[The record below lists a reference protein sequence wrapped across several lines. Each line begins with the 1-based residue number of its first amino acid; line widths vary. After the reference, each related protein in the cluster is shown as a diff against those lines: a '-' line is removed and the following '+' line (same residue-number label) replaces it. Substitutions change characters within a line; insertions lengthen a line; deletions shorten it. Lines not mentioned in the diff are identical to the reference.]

1 MRMITR
7 AAVALS
13 FIGTMAG
20 ATATTGTA
28 QGIYFQGPGFDVGIG
43 RPAYRERY
51 YPGYY
56 DYNYSGPAVYSG
68 RRYYGP
74 PDVYQ
79 RRSYRK
85 RGRDWD

>member
-1 MRMITR
+1 VVVDTWKPNPCIDKRQ
-7 AAVALS
+7 LLH
-13 FIGTMAG
+13 
-20 ATATTGTA
+20 
-28 QGIYFQGPGFDVGIG
+28 
-43 RPAYRERY
+43 RERY

-56 DYNYSGPAVYSG
+56 DYNYSGPTVYSG

-85 RGRDWD
+85 RNRDWD

>member
-20 ATATTGTA
+20 ATATTSTA

-56 DYNYSGPAVYSG
+56 DYNYSGPTVYSG